1 MSAWTSPNHG
11 SKAAYNRKLIP
22 PHNDIMVTHETR
34 PNNLPNIP
42 RGIFDRTIAD
52 SLSHNANLRAH
63 KPTNRPRPPLRNR
76 YRPLQVQ
83 LARPPPP
90 RCGRGGQ
97 LLLAKLDLAATTGL
111 DVLQNQGTALR
122 RTTRIDARVGCLK
135 IGQMSQRNQF
145 CIPQM

>member
-63 KPTNRPRPPLRNR
+63 KPTNRPRPAPTQHSSVT
-76 YRPLQVQ
+76 YS
-83 LARPPPP
+83 AAA
-90 RCGRGGQ
+90 GRVSFR
-97 LLLAKLDLAATTGL
+97 LF
-111 DVLQNQGTALR
+111 VLCTFKNVSWQIQRRVIKVGT
-122 RTTRIDARVGCLK
+122 
-135 IGQMSQRNQF
+135 IGQIKPKKNVCHELGLNCSHRSYGL
-145 CIPQM
+145 PRA